1 MSEKSTGAIC
11 IALATVIYGILP
23 VLIRITFDE
32 GSNGPLSCFLR
43 FALALPVL
51 LPVLIAR
58 GTGLRLTAAEARLLF
73 WAGSIGTAGTTYLL
87 NYSFAFI
94 PVGMAA
100 TLHFIY
106 PILVSLACVLLFRDR
121 MDVWK
126 VLALAA
132 GVAGVAAFFER
143 GAVSIP
149 GIALALVSGG
159 TYAAYIVL
167 VDKTALVRMDFLKLT
182 FYLCLFAAPVS
193 LAGALAEGRFAPEN
207 LTAKGWLVTILFS
220 LGSTVGALVLFQL
233 GVKRV
238 GSATAAIMSTIE
250 PITSV
255 LLGILIL
262 GEDVTAAKA
271 IGCALI
277 VTSIVLISRSGG
289 GAAQTP
295 FEQTS

>member
-1 MSEKSTGAIC
+1 MSEKTKGVLC
-11 IALATVIYGILP
+11 IAVATVIYGILP

-32 GSNGPLSCFLR
+32 GSNGPTSCFLR
-43 FALALPVL
+43 FALALPALAAIL
-51 LPVLIAR
+51 LAQ
-58 GTGLRLTAAEARLLF
+58 GKSFRLTPGEVWLF
-73 WAGSIGTAGTTYLL
+73 VLAGGVGTAGTTYLL

-106 PILVSLACVLLFRDR
+106 PILVSLACVFLFRDR

-126 VLALAA
+126 VLALVA
-132 GVAGVAAFFER
+132 GVAGVAAFVER

-149 GIALALVSGG
+149 GVVLALVSGA

-167 VDKTALVRMDFLKLT
+167 VDKTPLVRMDFMKLT
-182 FYLCLFAAPVS
+182 FHLCLFAAPVA
-193 LAGALAEGRFAPEN
+193 LAGALAEGKLSLGEITP
-207 LTAKGWLVTILFS
+207 KGWLVSALFS
-220 LGSTVGALVLFQL
+220 LGSTVGALALFQM

-238 GSATAAIMSTIE
+238 GAATAAILSTIE

-262 GEDVTAAKA
+262 GEEVTPMKA
-271 IGCALI
+271 LGCALI
-277 VTSIVLISRSGG
+277 VASIALISRSGG
-289 GAAQTP
+289 DGRQTP
-295 FEQTS
+295 